1 MDRIKEIVLLEW
13 NRHREGIIN
22 AFGTY
27 IGDNIGNGQGLKS
40 NDDNITIRSFSGARI
55 RAKAERVYRK

>member
-1 MDRIKEIVLLEW
+1 MLLVHILVIILEMDK
-13 NRHREGIIN
+13 
-22 AFGTY
+22 
-27 IGDNIGNGQGLKS
+27 GLKS